1 MFFQF
6 MPFVDW
12 LILHSLR
19 FWFFFIRS
27 FLLHLF
33 IPSVHF
39 LPVNFTYGEIFVSN
53 SWLLKNRDKPRP
65 NTLSI
70 YGSLHFL
77 QDTVREL
84 EGEIA
89 RLEKE
94 KASLNV
100 ALTNKK
106 SEASDR

>member
-1 MFFQF
+1 MIDSSFFEVLIILYSLVF
-6 MPFVDW
+6 AAFVYS
-12 LILHSLR
+12 LSAFSLCKFYLH
-19 FWFFFIRS
+19 
-27 FLLHLF
+27 
-33 IPSVHF
+33 
-39 LPVNFTYGEIFVSN
+39 GEIFVSN
-53 SWLLKNRDKPRP
+53 STWLLKNRDKPRP

-70 YGSLHFL
+70 YGSLHFV

>member
-1 MFFQF
+1 MIDSSFFE
-6 MPFVDW
+6 V
-12 LILHSLR
+12 LILYSLV
-19 FWFFFIRS
+19 FAAFVYSLSAFFPCKFY
-27 FLLHLF
+27 LH
-33 IPSVHF
+33 
-39 LPVNFTYGEIFVSN
+39 GEIFVSN

-70 YGSLHFL
+70 YGSLHFV

>member
-1 MFFQF
+1 MIDSSFFE
-6 MPFVDW
+6 V
-12 LILHSLR
+12 LILYSLV
-19 FWFFFIRS
+19 FAAFVYSLSAFFPCKFY
-27 FLLHLF
+27 LH
-33 IPSVHF
+33 
-39 LPVNFTYGEIFVSN
+39 GEIFVSN

-70 YGSLHFL
+70 YGSLHFV

-94 KASLNV
+94 KANLNV